1 MSDKS
6 RRKLLKSIAAGS
18 GAVVAGKSLPDSW
31 VRPVVDS
38 VLLPAHAL
46 TSNQIYSTNNVLIG
60 MNGQTTGGD
69 TLLAGLVNSILPP
82 AEAGTGG
89 GGPVIPT
96 AVGCATIVGSMLEF
110 EILVLSR
117 NDYRVTG
124 MLPLNKQVALVT
136 LEECGETFPEAMQI
150 LDISPTEVTI
160 VFVDG
165 PPSFT
170 LPAAP
175 VCVNVPPLEC

>member
-89 GGPVIPT
+89 GGPVIPRR
-96 AVGCATIVGSMLEF
+96 
-110 EILVLSR
+110 SR
-117 NDYRVTG
+117 K
-124 MLPLNKQVALVT
+124 LCK
-136 LEECGETFPEAMQI
+136 FSI
-150 LDISPTEVTI
+150 
-160 VFVDG
+160 
-165 PPSFT
+165 
-170 LPAAP
+170 
-175 VCVNVPPLEC
+175 